1 MAKAK
6 ETKKAM
12 SAEEKAAKKKA
23 RLEAIKNRPAGQ
35 RCNSKQVDVIETE
48 NGTVETWGY
57 PVVAARKHIGVLTTT
72 IVKGKDGNV
81 ISTASTWVP
90 GDITIKSKKGH
101 GIITGVK
108 SKKEKEED
116 TDTEKDE
123 SEEASKAKKSKK
135 EKEEDTDTEKDES
148 ESEEA
153 SKAKKSK
160 KND

>member
-35 RCNSKQVDVIETE
+35 RCNSKQIDVIGTD

-72 IVKGKDGNV
+72 IVKDKGGNV

-90 GDITIKSKKGH
+90 GDLTIKAKKGH

-108 SKKEKEED
+108 SKKEKEE
-116 TDTEKDE
+116 
-123 SEEASKAKKSKK
+123 
-135 EKEEDTDTEKDES
+135 EEDTDTEKDEAK
-148 ESEEA
+148 EA

>member
-12 SAEEKAAKKKA
+12 SAEEKAAAKKKA

-35 RCNSKQVDVIETE
+35 RCNSKQVDVIETK

-72 IVKGKDGNV
+72 IVKDKDGNV

-90 GDITIKSKKGH
+90 GDLTIKAKKGH
-101 GIITGVK
+101 GIFTGVK

-123 SEEASKAKKSKK
+123 AEEAP
-135 EKEEDTDTEKDES
+135 
-148 ESEEA
+148 
-153 SKAKKSK
+153 KAKKSK

>member
-35 RCNSKQVDVIETE
+35 RCNSKQIDVIETE

-72 IVKGKDGNV
+72 IVKGKEGNV

-90 GDITIKSKKGH
+90 GDITVKPKKGH
-101 GIITGVK
+101 GTITGVKPKKVK
-108 SKKEKEED
+108 SKKEKEEKD

-123 SEEASKAKKSKK
+123 AK
-135 EKEEDTDTEKDES
+135 
-148 ESEEA
+148 EA

>member
-23 RLEAIKNRPAGQ
+23 RMEAIKNRPAGQ
-35 RCNSKQVDVIETE
+35 RCNSKQIDVIETE

-72 IVKGKDGNV
+72 IVKDKEGKI
-81 ISTASTWVP
+81 ISTSSTWVP
-90 GDITIKSKKGH
+90 GDLTIKAKKGH
-101 GIITGVK
+101 GTITGVK
-108 SKKEKEED
+108 PKKEKGED
-116 TDTEKDE
+116 DEEKDE
-123 SEEASKAKKSKK
+123 AEETPK
-135 EKEEDTDTEKDES
+135 T
-148 ESEEA
+148 
-153 SKAKKSK
+153 KKSK

>member
-12 SAEEKAAKKKA
+12 SSEEKAAKKKA

-72 IVKGKDGNV
+72 IVKDKGGNV

-90 GDITIKSKKGH
+90 GDLTIKAKKGH

-108 SKKEKEED
+108 SKKEKE
-116 TDTEKDE
+116 
-123 SEEASKAKKSKK
+123 
-135 EKEEDTDTEKDES
+135 KEEDTDTEKDEA
-148 ESEEA
+148 EEA
-153 SKAKKSK
+153 PKAKKSK

>member
-6 ETKKAM
+6 EIKKAM

-23 RLEAIKNRPAGQ
+23 RQEAIKNRPAGQ
-35 RCNSKQVDVIETE
+35 RCNSKQIDVIETE

-72 IVKGKDGNV
+72 IVKDKDGNV

-90 GDITIKSKKGH
+90 GDITVKSKKGH

-108 SKKEKEED
+108 SKKGKEEEED
-116 TDTEKDE
+116 TDTEEDE
-123 SEEASKAKKSKK
+123 AK
-135 EKEEDTDTEKDES
+135 
-148 ESEEA
+148 EA

>member
-23 RLEAIKNRPAGQ
+23 RQEAIKNRPAGQ

-57 PVVAARKHIGVLTTT
+57 PVVANRKHIGVLTTT

-90 GDITIKSKKGH
+90 GDLTIKAKKGH

-108 SKKEKEED
+108 SKKEKE
-116 TDTEKDE
+116 
-123 SEEASKAKKSKK
+123 
-135 EKEEDTDTEKDES
+135 KEEDTDTEKDEA
-148 ESEEA
+148 EEA
-153 SKAKKSK
+153 PKAKKSK

>member
-23 RLEAIKNRPAGQ
+23 RQEAIKNRPTGQ
-35 RCNSKQVDVIETE
+35 RCNSKQIDVIETE

-72 IVKGKDGNV
+72 IVKDKEGKI
-81 ISTASTWVP
+81 ISTSSTWVP
-90 GDITIKSKKGH
+90 GDLTIKAKKGH
-101 GIITGVK
+101 GTITGVK

-123 SEEASKAKKSKK
+123 AEEAP
-135 EKEEDTDTEKDES
+135 
-148 ESEEA
+148 
-153 SKAKKSK
+153 KAKKSK

>member
-35 RCNSKQVDVIETE
+35 RCNSKQIDVIETE

-72 IVKGKDGNV
+72 IVKDKGGNV

-90 GDITIKSKKGH
+90 GDLTI
-101 GIITGVK
+101 
-108 SKKEKEED
+108 
-116 TDTEKDE
+116 
-123 SEEASKAKKSKK
+123 
-135 EKEEDTDTEKDES
+135 
-148 ESEEA
+148 
-153 SKAKKSK
+153 KAKKSK

>member
-23 RLEAIKNRPAGQ
+23 RQEAIKNRPAGQ
-35 RCNSKQVDVIETE
+35 RCNSKQIDVIETE

-90 GDITIKSKKGH
+90 GDITVKSKKGH

-108 SKKEKEED
+108 SKKEKEE
-116 TDTEKDE
+116 
-123 SEEASKAKKSKK
+123 
-135 EKEEDTDTEKDES
+135 
-148 ESEEA
+148 
-153 SKAKKSK
+153 KAKKSK

>member
-12 SAEEKAAKKKA
+12 SVEEKAAKKKA
-23 RLEAIKNRPAGQ
+23 RMEAIKNRPAGQ
-35 RCNSKQVDVIETE
+35 RCNSKQIDVIETE

-72 IVKGKDGNV
+72 IVKDKEGKI
-81 ISTASTWVP
+81 ISTSSTWVP
-90 GDITIKSKKGH
+90 GDLTIKAKKGH
-101 GIITGVK
+101 GTITGVK
-108 SKKEKEED
+108 SKKGKEED

-123 SEEASKAKKSKK
+123 AEEAP
-135 EKEEDTDTEKDES
+135 
-148 ESEEA
+148 
-153 SKAKKSK
+153 KAKKSK

>member
-23 RLEAIKNRPAGQ
+23 RQEAIKNRPAGQ

-72 IVKGKDGNV
+72 IVKDKDGNV

-90 GDITIKSKKGH
+90 GDLTIKAKKGH

-108 SKKEKEED
+108 SKKEKE
-116 TDTEKDE
+116 
-123 SEEASKAKKSKK
+123 
-135 EKEEDTDTEKDES
+135 KEEDTDTEKDEA
-148 ESEEA
+148 EEA
-153 SKAKKSK
+153 PKAKKSK

>member
-23 RLEAIKNRPAGQ
+23 RQEAIKNRPEGQ
-35 RCNSKQVDVIETE
+35 RCNSKQIDVIGTE
-48 NGTVETWGY
+48 KGTVETWGY

-72 IVKGKDGNV
+72 IVKDKDGNV

-108 SKKEKEED
+108 SKKEKEE
-116 TDTEKDE
+116 
-123 SEEASKAKKSKK
+123 
-135 EKEEDTDTEKDES
+135 EEDTDTEKDEAK
-148 ESEEA
+148 EA

>member
-23 RLEAIKNRPAGQ
+23 RLEAIKNRPVGQ
-35 RCNSKQVDVIETE
+35 RCNSKQLDVIETE

-57 PVVAARKHIGVLTTT
+57 SVVATRKHIGVLTTT

-90 GDITIKSKKGH
+90 GDITVKSKKGH

-108 SKKEKEED
+108 SKKEKEE
-116 TDTEKDE
+116 
-123 SEEASKAKKSKK
+123 
-135 EKEEDTDTEKDES
+135 EEDTDTEKDEAK
-148 ESEEA
+148 EA

>member
-23 RLEAIKNRPAGQ
+23 RQEVIKNRPAGQ
-35 RCNSKQVDVIETE
+35 RCNSKQIDVIETE

-72 IVKGKDGNV
+72 IVKDKDGNV

-108 SKKEKEED
+108 SKKEKE
-116 TDTEKDE
+116 
-123 SEEASKAKKSKK
+123 
-135 EKEEDTDTEKDES
+135 KEEDTDTEKDEA
-148 ESEEA
+148 EEA
-153 SKAKKSK
+153 PKAKKSK

>member
-23 RLEAIKNRPAGQ
+23 RLEAIKNRPVGQ

-72 IVKGKDGNV
+72 IVKDKEGKI
-81 ISTASTWVP
+81 ISTSSTWVP
-90 GDITIKSKKGH
+90 GDLTIKAKKGH

-108 SKKEKEED
+108 SKKEKEE
-116 TDTEKDE
+116 EGDE
-123 SEEASKAKKSKK
+123 AEEAPR
-135 EKEEDTDTEKDES
+135 
-148 ESEEA
+148 
-153 SKAKKSK
+153 AKKSK

>member
-35 RCNSKQVDVIETE
+35 RCNSKQIDVIETE

-57 PVVAARKHIGVLTTT
+57 SVVAAARKHIGVLTTT

-90 GDITIKSKKGH
+90 GDITVKSKKGH

-108 SKKEKEED
+108 SKKEKEE
-116 TDTEKDE
+116 E
-123 SEEASKAKKSKK
+123 
-135 EKEEDTDTEKDES
+135 EEDTDTEKDEAK
-148 ESEEA
+148 EA

>member
-72 IVKGKDGNV
+72 IVKDKGGNV

-90 GDITIKSKKGH
+90 GDLTIKAKKGH

-108 SKKEKEED
+108 SKKEKEE
-116 TDTEKDE
+116 
-123 SEEASKAKKSKK
+123 
-135 EKEEDTDTEKDES
+135 EEDTDTEKDEA
-148 ESEEA
+148 EEA
-153 SKAKKSK
+153 PKAKKSK

>member
-72 IVKGKDGNV
+72 IVKDKGGNV

-90 GDITIKSKKGH
+90 GDLTIKAKKGH

-108 SKKEKEED
+108 SKKG
-116 TDTEKDE
+116 
-123 SEEASKAKKSKK
+123 K
-135 EKEEDTDTEKDES
+135 EKEEDTDTEKDEA
-148 ESEEA
+148 EEA
-153 SKAKKSK
+153 PKAKKSK
-160 KND
+160 KNN

>member
-72 IVKGKDGNV
+72 IVKDKGGNV

-90 GDITIKSKKGH
+90 GDLTIKAKKGH

-108 SKKEKEED
+108 SKKEKE
-116 TDTEKDE
+116 
-123 SEEASKAKKSKK
+123 
-135 EKEEDTDTEKDES
+135 KEEDTDTEEDEA
-148 ESEEA
+148 EKA
-153 SKAKKSK
+153 PKAKKSK

>member
-12 SAEEKAAKKKA
+12 SAEEKAAKKKP
-23 RLEAIKNRPAGQ
+23 RLEAIKNRPVGQ

-72 IVKGKDGNV
+72 IVKDKEGKI
-81 ISTASTWVP
+81 ISTSSTWVP
-90 GDITIKSKKGH
+90 GDLTIKAKKGH
-101 GIITGVK
+101 GTITGVK

-116 TDTEKDE
+116 TDTEKDKA
-123 SEEASKAKKSKK
+123 EEAP
-135 EKEEDTDTEKDES
+135 
-148 ESEEA
+148 
-153 SKAKKSK
+153 KAKKSK

>member
-6 ETKKAM
+6 ETKKAI

-23 RLEAIKNRPAGQ
+23 RMEAIKNRPAGQ

-72 IVKGKDGNV
+72 IVKDKEGKI
-81 ISTASTWVP
+81 ISTSSTWVP
-90 GDITIKSKKGH
+90 GDLTIKAKKGH
-101 GIITGVK
+101 GTITGVK
-108 SKKEKEED
+108 DKKKKEED

-123 SEEASKAKKSKK
+123 AEEAP
-135 EKEEDTDTEKDES
+135 
-148 ESEEA
+148 
-153 SKAKKSK
+153 KAKKSK

>member
-72 IVKGKDGNV
+72 IVKDKGGNV

-90 GDITIKSKKGH
+90 GDLTIKAKKGH
-101 GIITGVK
+101 GIITEVK
-108 SKKEKEED
+108 SKKEKEKEED

-123 SEEASKAKKSKK
+123 AEEAP
-135 EKEEDTDTEKDES
+135 
-148 ESEEA
+148 
-153 SKAKKSK
+153 KAKKSK

>member
-23 RLEAIKNRPAGQ
+23 RLEAIKNRPEGQ
-35 RCNSKQVDVIETE
+35 RCNSKQIDVIGTE

-72 IVKGKDGNV
+72 IVKDKDGNV

-90 GDITIKSKKGH
+90 GDLTIKAKKGH

-108 SKKEKEED
+108 SKKEKE
-116 TDTEKDE
+116 
-123 SEEASKAKKSKK
+123 
-135 EKEEDTDTEKDES
+135 KEEDTDTEKDEA
-148 ESEEA
+148 EEA
-153 SKAKKSK
+153 PKAKKSK

>member
-23 RLEAIKNRPAGQ
+23 RLETIKNRPAGQ
-35 RCNSKQVDVIETE
+35 RCNSKQIDVIETE

-72 IVKGKDGNV
+72 IVKDKDGNV

-90 GDITIKSKKGH
+90 GDITVKSKKGH

-108 SKKEKEED
+108 SKKEKEE
-116 TDTEKDE
+116 
-123 SEEASKAKKSKK
+123 
-135 EKEEDTDTEKDES
+135 EDTDTEKDEA
-148 ESEEA
+148 EEVP
-153 SKAKKSK
+153 KAKKSK

>member
-23 RLEAIKNRPAGQ
+23 RMEALKNRPEGQ
-35 RCNSKQVDVIETE
+35 RCNSKQIDVIETE

-72 IVKGKDGNV
+72 IVKDKEGKI
-81 ISTASTWVP
+81 ISTSSTWVP
-90 GDITIKSKKGH
+90 GDLTIKAKKGH

-108 SKKEKEED
+108 PKKEKGED
-116 TDTEKDE
+116 DEEKDE
-123 SEEASKAKKSKK
+123 AEETPK
-135 EKEEDTDTEKDES
+135 T
-148 ESEEA
+148 
-153 SKAKKSK
+153 KKSK

>member
-23 RLEAIKNRPAGQ
+23 RLEAIKNRPVGQ

-72 IVKGKDGNV
+72 IVKDKEGKI
-81 ISTASTWVP
+81 ISTSSTWVP
-90 GDITIKSKKGH
+90 GDITVKSKKGH

-108 SKKEKEED
+108 SKKEKEE
-116 TDTEKDE
+116 
-123 SEEASKAKKSKK
+123 
-135 EKEEDTDTEKDES
+135 EEDTDTEKDEAK
-148 ESEEA
+148 EA
-153 SKAKKSK
+153 PKAKKSK

>member
-12 SAEEKAAKKKA
+12 SVEEKAAKKKA
-23 RLEAIKNRPAGQ
+23 RMEAIKNRPAGQ
-35 RCNSKQVDVIETE
+35 RCNSKQIDVIETE

-72 IVKGKDGNV
+72 IVKDKEGKI
-81 ISTASTWVP
+81 ISTSSTWVP
-90 GDITIKSKKGH
+90 GDLTIKAKKGH
-101 GIITGVK
+101 GTITGVK

-123 SEEASKAKKSKK
+123 AEEAP
-135 EKEEDTDTEKDES
+135 
-148 ESEEA
+148 
-153 SKAKKSK
+153 KAKKSK

>member
-12 SAEEKAAKKKA
+12 SAEEKVAKKKA
-23 RLEAIKNRPAGQ
+23 RMEAIKNRPAGQ

-72 IVKGKDGNV
+72 IVKDKEGKI
-81 ISTASTWVP
+81 ISTSSTWVP
-90 GDITIKSKKGH
+90 GDLTIKAKKGH
-101 GIITGVK
+101 GTITGVK

-123 SEEASKAKKSKK
+123 AEEAP
-135 EKEEDTDTEKDES
+135 
-148 ESEEA
+148 
-153 SKAKKSK
+153 KAKKSK